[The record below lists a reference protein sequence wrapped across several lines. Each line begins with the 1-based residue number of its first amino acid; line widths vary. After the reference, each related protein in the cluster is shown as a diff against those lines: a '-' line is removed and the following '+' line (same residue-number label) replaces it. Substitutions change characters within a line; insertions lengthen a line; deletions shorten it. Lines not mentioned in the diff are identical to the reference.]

1 MVALGVLAS
10 GLGAGETRTVTEP
23 ATAAPSD
30 TTAVLPS
37 EPDPDGWRRR
47 WPPMSYW
54 VRATLTVV
62 GVLAVLA
69 ALWSV
74 INIVILI
81 LMSAVLAIG
90 SDPAVR
96 ALQRRGRSR
105 GGSVALIFA
114 GLLAFV
120 LLFAMLVVPP
130 LVRQVGELADNI
142 PTYIDR
148 LGQRD
153 DALGRYFRD
162 TDLAERLKEF
172 VADLPSK
179 ITSSFGT
186 VLGVAGRVTSAI
198 FNLVTVAILTVYF
211 MLSLPRM
218 RRSARLAFPEGERR
232 ELGDVIMD
240 QSVSRIGGYVAG
252 NLVTSVICGMSA
264 LFVFAILSVF
274 GVGIP
279 FAFPLAVWAGIA
291 DLIPAVGAYLGAAP
305 AVIVGFFTS
314 PLTGVLVLAYFIL
327 YQQVENYL
335 IVPRVMKNA
344 VNLSP
349 VAVII
354 STLVFGSLFGFAGA
368 LLALPAAA
376 TIKVVVFEG
385 FLRDRVAE
393 GDPVAKET
401 LEEHDRAEAEAVAEA
416 TARAKARIRMMRR
429 LRDRLSKKPPG

>member
-1 MVALGVLAS
+1 MPGSERVLAS
-10 GLGAGETRTVTEP
+10 GPGAGETRSVTEH
-23 ATAAPSD
+23 AAAADPD
-30 TTAVLPS
+30 AELTS

-54 VRATLTVV
+54 ARVTLTVV
-62 GVLAVLA
+62 AVLTVLA

-74 INIVILI
+74 FNIVILI
-81 LMSAVLAIG
+81 LMAAVLAIG
-90 SDPAVR
+90 LDPAVR
-96 ALQRRGRSR
+96 ALQRRDRSR

-114 GLLAFV
+114 GVLAFALV
-120 LLFAMLVVPP
+120 FALLIVPP

-162 TDLAERLKEF
+162 TDLAEKLKDF
-172 VADLPSK
+172 VAHLPSK

-218 RRSARLAFPEGERR
+218 RRTASLAFPEGEPR
-232 ELGDVIMD
+232 ELGEVIMD

-252 NLVTSVICGMSA
+252 NLVTSVICGVSA
-264 LFVFAILSVF
+264 LVVFMILGIF
-274 GVGIP
+274 GIGIP
-279 FAFPLAVWAGIA
+279 FAFPLAMWAGIA
-291 DLIPAVGAYLGAAP
+291 DLIPAVGAYLGAFP
-305 AVIVGFFTS
+305 AVVVGFFQS
-314 PLTGVLVLAYFIL
+314 PLTGILMLIYFTV
-327 YQQVENYL
+327 YQQVENYV

-349 VAVII
+349 AAVII
-354 STLVFGSLFGFAGA
+354 STLIFGSLFGFAGA

-376 TIKVVVFEG
+376 TIKVVLLEG

-416 TARAKARIRMMRR
+416 TARAKARKRMIRR
-429 LRDRLSKKPPG
+429 LRDRFGKKPRG